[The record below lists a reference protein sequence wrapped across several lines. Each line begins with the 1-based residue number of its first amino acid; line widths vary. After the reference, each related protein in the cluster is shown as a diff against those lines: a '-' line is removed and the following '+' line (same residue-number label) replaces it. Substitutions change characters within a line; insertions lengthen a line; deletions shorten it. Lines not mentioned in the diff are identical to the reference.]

1 MISQFLRTEDDQFI
15 TLVQVKKISGNLE
28 KGRAQWIW
36 SDLFYWSNSELAGQ
50 RCMYWYSKQPDPKIF
65 LGKTFSSLTKSRF
78 NWVK

>member
-28 KGRAQWIW
+28 KGRAQW
-36 SDLFYWSNSELAGQ
+36 SDLFYWSNSELAEQ

>member
-36 SDLFYWSNSELAGQ
+36 SKLFYWSNSELAEQ